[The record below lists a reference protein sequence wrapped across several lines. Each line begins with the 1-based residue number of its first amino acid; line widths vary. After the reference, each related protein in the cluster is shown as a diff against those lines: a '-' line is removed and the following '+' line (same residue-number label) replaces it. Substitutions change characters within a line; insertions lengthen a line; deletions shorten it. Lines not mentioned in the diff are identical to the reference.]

1 MKSFFDK
8 LNLRPQ
14 ERRLVV
20 GVGIIVFAVINFWFI
35 IPRFGDL
42 GRTQQKK
49 GDAQKTLTKFKTE
62 LAKEPQYKREVE
74 RLEKIGAYLPSEEQA
89 LELQREVY
97 QQAQQS
103 GVMIIRS
110 DPSRATAQR
119 TNSFFEEQTLVIVVN
134 TGEKELVDFL
144 YGLGKGQSLTRV
156 STMSLQRDPTQTK
169 LTGNIVLVKSYQK
182 KPPRAAPATVIA
194 AATPKAAAAKPA
206 AVPAP
211 TKPAPAP
218 VTNSPTASPIP
229 PRRAPVA
236 AKK

>member
-1 MKSFFDK
+1 MKSIFDK

-49 GDAQKTLTKFKTE
+49 QDAEKKLATFKAE
-62 LAKEPQYKREVE
+62 VAKKAQYE
-74 RLEKIGAYLPSEEQA
+74 RDERRLKAIGAYLPTEEQA

-103 GVMIIRS
+103 GVLIIRS
-110 DPSRATAQR
+110 DPSRTTSQR
-119 TNSFFEEQTLVIVVN
+119 TNSFFEEQMLVIVVN

-156 STMSLQRDPTQTK
+156 SSMTLQRDPTQTK
-169 LTGNIVLVKSYQK
+169 LTGNIILVKSYQK

-194 AATPKAAAAKPA
+194 SAAPKSPATKPA
-206 AVPAP
+206 APKPGP
-211 TKPAPAP
+211 TP
-218 VTNSPTASPIP
+218 VTNPAAANPNLS
-229 PRRAPVA
+229 RRVPVPSR
-236 AKK
+236 K

>member
-1 MKSFFDK
+1 MKSIIDK

-20 GVGIIVFAVINFWFI
+20 GVAIIVFAVVNFWFI

-42 GRTQQKK
+42 GRTQKK
-49 GDAQKTLTKFKTE
+49 KDEAQKTLTKFKAE
-62 LAKEPQYKREVE
+62 VAKKGQYE
-74 RLEKIGAYLPSEEQA
+74 RDERRLKEIGAYLPSEEQA

-110 DPSRATAQR
+110 DPSRPTAQR

-156 STMSLQRDPTQTK
+156 SSMTLQRDPTQTK
-169 LTGNIVLVKSYQK
+169 LTGNIILVKSYQK

-194 AATPKAAAAKPA
+194 SAAKP
-206 AVPAP
+206 PASKP
-211 TKPAPAP
+211 ATKPAPAP
-218 VTNSPTASPIP
+218 VTNP
-229 PRRAPVA
+229 PAANTNLARRPPVP